1 MNPAQL
7 HTNGRHRRDGRR
19 PSGNR
24 SGSRNKGARRPSSHP
39 KYDMRAGI
47 ATIGP
52 SEPRARLQVAKSPA
66 DEQTTMI
73 NDPTRSRSP
82 TRLWR
87 SRVTTRSPTRE
98 NIVNARANGMVVTT
112 SWPFRKW
119 KTKPGTKVPTK
130 AAKTNHGHLARSGV
144 GLASAPVDLSI

>member
-1 MNPAQL
+1 
-7 HTNGRHRRDGRR
+7 
-19 PSGNR
+19 
-24 SGSRNKGARRPSSHP
+24 
-39 KYDMRAGI
+39 
-47 ATIGP
+47 
-52 SEPRARLQVAKSPA
+52 
-66 DEQTTMI
+66 MI
-73 NDPTRSRSP
+73 NDPARSRSP

-144 GLASAPVDLSI
+144 GLASAPVDLSIAIASSAMALILDRLGPARKGAVLPVGGVVHLTPRGVFPSMSLAPLGGLM